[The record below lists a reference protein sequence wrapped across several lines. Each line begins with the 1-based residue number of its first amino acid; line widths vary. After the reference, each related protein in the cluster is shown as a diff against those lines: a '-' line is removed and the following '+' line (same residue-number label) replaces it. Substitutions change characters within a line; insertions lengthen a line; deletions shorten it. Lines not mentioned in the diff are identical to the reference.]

1 MSVECTLPSGG
12 KISVGTLPGRKRVAL
27 YRIRGCQL
35 EVLAYFQRED
45 DADTFCRLM
54 WNVTY
59 PDCEK
64 ASEPI

>member
-1 MSVECTLPSGG
+1 MTIACTLPSGA
-12 KISVGTLPGRKRVAL
+12 KVMVGTLPERKRVAL
-27 YRIRGCQL
+27 YRMRGCHL
-35 EVLAYFQRED
+35 EVLAYFQSED